1 METALT
7 HSGCDTKTSVDSRQ
21 EYLHLERH
29 CLDALRHE
37 VMAWPKP
44 GLVSPVDSGSH
55 RDMHL
60 GTFFASIDA
69 LQGCFAELAH
79 AGASGAPFAT
89 LQTIGIAAE
98 QKMLRA
104 TGGINTHRGAIFNLG
119 LLAAAAAYRSADKT
133 LAHLNCGEVISKVWG
148 AEILAGRQTAP
159 ASHGNQVFKKFAAGG
174 ARVEAAAGFPT
185 VYNIGLPVLRRLLHA
200 GHDRETALIGTL
212 MALMEYLPDTNV
224 LWRAGEDGL
233 DFVRHSAATFNRC
246 SGVQSEGWQPRLLA
260 LHRAFV
266 ARNLSPG
273 GSADLV
279 AATWVAHQFEIL
291 PSYTNH

>member
-1 METALT
+1 MQTALSQSAT
-7 HSGCDTKTSVDSRQ
+7 GAEIANYPRE

-69 LQGCFAELAH
+69 LQGCFAALAR
-79 AGASGAPFAT
+79 AGAGGTPFAT

-98 QKMLRA
+98 RKMLSA

-119 LLAAAAAYRSADKT
+119 LLVAAAARRSADKT
-133 LAHLNCGEVISKVWG
+133 LAHLECGQIVTKVWG
-148 AEILAGRQTAP
+148 AEISAGRKSAP
-159 ASHGNQVFKKFAAGG
+159 ASHGNHVFKQFAAGG
-174 ARVEAAAGFPT
+174 ARMEAVAGFPT
-185 VYNIGLPVLRRLLHA
+185 VYNIGLPVLRRLLQA
-200 GHDRETALIGTL
+200 GHNRETALIGTL

-233 DFVRHSAATFNRC
+233 DFVRQSAASFNR
-246 SGVQSEGWQPRLLA
+246 SGGVESADWQPRLLV

-279 AATWVAHQFEIL
+279 AATWAAHQFETL
-291 PSYTNH
+291 HTH

>member
-1 METALT
+1 MQTVLSQSTTGAEVAA
-7 HSGCDTKTSVDSRQ
+7 DPRE
-21 EYLHLERH
+21 EYLQLERH

-69 LQGCFAELAH
+69 LQDCFAALAH
-79 AGASGAPFAT
+79 AGTRGAPFAT

-119 LLAAAAAYRSADKT
+119 LLSAAAARRNADKT
-133 LAHLNCGEVISKVWG
+133 LAHHNCGQIVSKVWG

-159 ASHGNQVFKKFAAGG
+159 ASHGNHVFIKLAAGG

-185 VYNIGLPVLRRLLHA
+185 VYNIGLPVLRRLLQA

-233 DFVRHSAATFNRC
+233 DFVRQSAASFNR
-246 SGVQSEGWQPRLLA
+246 SGGVDSADWQPRLLT

-266 ARNLSPG
+266 AHNLSPG

-279 AATWVAHQFEIL
+279 AATWVVHQFETL
-291 PSYTNH
+291 DVH